1 MNTDINYIIQMSL
14 NGDKK
19 YQEILLEKL
28 NPLIYKNIYKYW
40 KASDSLIEDLKQE
53 GYIIILE
60 SFSSFDK
67 SRNVHYLQYIK
78 TKIEYFYKNYYKKT
92 QKYNDKIY
100 NENKV
105 YETIESGIEL
115 LIAKEE
121 SAELSNIITELSEI
135 EQKIIYLYYYH
146 ELSLKYISELL
157 NIPYR
162 TVVSKKHLA
171 ITKLKKLIAGR

>member
-1 MNTDINYIIQMSL
+1 MNSDINYIIQMSL

-40 KASDSLIEDLKQE
+40 NASDSLIEDLAQE

-60 SFSSFDK
+60 SFSSFDI